1 MNFYTLNVQP
11 IWQLDD
17 EQFLKLSQANPELKL
32 ERTPQG
38 NLIIMSPTGG
48 ETGNRNAEL
57 IAEFS
62 FWNRQKQQG
71 KVFDSSTGFKLPNG
85 AIRSPDVAWLQ
96 QERWDSLSQ
105 EERRKF
111 PCLAPDFVLELRS
124 ETDSLANIQSKLQ
137 EYIENGVRL
146 GWLINPVE
154 QQVEIYRACQEKK
167 VLDNPKTVSGEAVLE
182 DFILALSIVW
192 NDN

>member
-1 MNFYTLNVQP
+1 MNPYTLNVQP

-17 EQFLKLSQANPELKL
+17 EQFLKLSLANPELKL

-62 FWNRQKQQG
+62 FWNRQKKEG

-85 AIRSPDVAWLQ
+85 AIRSPDLAWIK
-96 QERWDSLSQ
+96 QERWDSLSE

-111 PCLAPDFVLELRS
+111 PCLAPDFVLELQS
-124 ETDSLANIQSKLQ
+124 ETDSLANIQAKLE

-154 QQVEIYRACQEKK
+154 KQVEIYRPRQEKE
-167 VLDNPKTVSGEAVLE
+167 VLDNPKIVSGEAVLE
-182 DFILALSIVW
+182 DFILALSMVW
-192 NDN
+192 DDN

>member
-1 MNFYTLNVQP
+1 MNPYTLNVES

-17 EQFLKLSQANPELKL
+17 KQFFKLSQANPELKL

-57 IAEFS
+57 LIEFGN
-62 FWNRQKQQG
+62 WNRQKRQG

-85 AIRSPDVAWLQ
+85 AIRSPDVAWVQ
-96 QERWDSLSQ
+96 QEKWESLSE

-124 ETDSLANIQSKLQ
+124 ETDSLANIQAKLE
-137 EYIENGVRL
+137 EYVENGVRL

-154 QQVEIYRACQEKK
+154 KQVEIYRPCQEKE

-182 DFILALSIVW
+182 DFILALSMVW
-192 NDN
+192 DDN

>member
-1 MNFYTLNVQP
+1 MNPYTLNVES

-17 EQFLKLSQANPELKL
+17 EQFFKLSQINPELKL

-85 AIRSPDVAWLQ
+85 AIRSPDVAWIK
-96 QERWDSLSQ
+96 QERWDSLSE

-111 PCLAPDFVLELRS
+111 PCLTPDFVLELRS
-124 ETDSLANIQSKLQ
+124 ETDSLSNLQAKLE
-137 EYIENGVRL
+137 EYIENRVRL

-154 QQVEIYRACQEKK
+154 KQVEIYRPHQGKE
-167 VLDNPKTVSGEAVLE
+167 VLDNPKTVSGEDVLE
-182 DFILALSIVW
+182 DFILALSLVW
-192 NDN
+192 DDN

>member
-1 MNFYTLNVQP
+1 MNPYTLNVES

-17 EQFLKLSQANPELKL
+17 KQFFKLSQANPELKL

-57 IAEFS
+57 LIEFGN
-62 FWNRQKQQG
+62 WNRQKRQG

-85 AIRSPDVAWLQ
+85 AIRSPDVAWVQ
-96 QERWDSLSQ
+96 QEKWESLSE

-124 ETDSLANIQSKLQ
+124 ETDSLANIQAKLE
-137 EYIENGVRL
+137 EYVENGVRL

-154 QQVEIYRACQEKK
+154 KQVEIYHPHQGKE

-182 DFILALSIVW
+182 DFILALSMVW
-192 NDN
+192 DDN

>member
-1 MNFYTLNVQP
+1 MNPYTLNVES

-17 EQFLKLSQANPELKL
+17 EQFFKLSQINPELKL

-85 AIRSPDVAWLQ
+85 AIRSPDVAWIK
-96 QERWDSLSQ
+96 QERWDSLSE

-124 ETDSLANIQSKLQ
+124 ETDSLSNLQAKLE
-137 EYIENGVRL
+137 EYIENRVRL

-154 QQVEIYRACQEKK
+154 KQVEIYRPHQGKE
-167 VLDNPKTVSGEAVLE
+167 VLDNPKTVSEEDVLE
-182 DFILALSIVW
+182 DFILALSLVW
-192 NDN
+192 DDN

>member
-1 MNFYTLNVQP
+1 MNPYTLNVES

-17 EQFLKLSQANPELKL
+17 EQFFKLSQINPELKL

-71 KVFDSSTGFKLPNG
+71 KVFDSSTGFKLLNG
-85 AIRSPDVAWLQ
+85 AIRSPDVAWIK
-96 QERWDSLSQ
+96 QERWDSLSE

-124 ETDSLANIQSKLQ
+124 ETDSLSNLQAKLE

-154 QQVEIYRACQEKK
+154 KQVEIYRAHQEKE
-167 VLDNPKTVSGEAVLE
+167 VLDNPKTVSGEDVLE
-182 DFILALSIVW
+182 DFILALSMVW
-192 NDN
+192 DDN